1 MKEVSYELASF
12 SQQSSF
18 DDLSEEVRERMKV
31 LLLDAIACAIGSLRS
46 EPVQFLKEQV
56 EEFGGSSIT
65 SLIGGHKTAP
75 DRAAFFNS
83 ALIRY
88 LDFND
93 GYMGRLATSHP
104 SDQLGAILA
113 ASEYANASGR
123 DFMTALALAYE
134 IQCRFCDFCSYEDK
148 GFDQALAISYSVAC
162 GVSRALNLDIEKTA
176 NAIGLSGAS
185 QNPLLIV
192 RAGRISHWKGFST
205 ANTCSNALHAT
216 FLAMRGVTGP
226 PEIFEGPL
234 GLFDSITGPFDLNL
248 EDTSLKKILEISLK
262 KFNAGIHSQT
272 AIEGVIELKEENG
285 LVPEDISE
293 VEVQIYQR
301 AYFIMGGGKGGD
313 KHDVKNKETADHSLP
328 YVLAAALI
336 DNNVM
341 PEQFEEKRILKED
354 IQSLLRCVKISNSEE
369 LTNRYPKE
377 SPVII
382 QIKNKEN
389 ERFEKEKSS
398 YEGHYS
404 NPMGLSSVIEKFGLL
419 CDDIISIQTKEEIID
434 TVSRIEKIQI
444 SDLTDIFSKMD
455 IQK

>member
-1 MKEVSYELASF
+1 MKEMSYQLASF
-12 SQQSSF
+12 SQQTSF
-18 DDLSEEVRERMKV
+18 DDLSEEVRERIKV
-31 LLLDAIACAIGSLRS
+31 LLLDSIACAIGSLRS
-46 EPVQFLKEQV
+46 EPIQYLREQV
-56 EEFGGSSIT
+56 QEFGGSSIG
-65 SLIGGHKTAP
+65 SLIGGGKTAP
-75 DRAAFFNS
+75 DRAAFFNA
-83 ALIRY
+83 ALVRY

-93 GYMGRLATSHP
+93 GYMGKLATSHP

-113 ASEYANASGR
+113 ASEYANISGS

-148 GFDQALAISYSVAC
+148 GFDQALAISYSVAS

-176 NAIGLSGAS
+176 NAIGLSGVS

-234 GLFDSITGPFDLNL
+234 GLFDSITGPFDINL
-248 EDTSLKKILEISLK
+248 GDVSLQKILEISLK

-272 AIEGVIELKEENG
+272 AIEGVIELKKEHG
-285 LVPEDISE
+285 FIPEDISE
-293 VEVQIYQR
+293 VEIEIYQR

-313 KHDVKNKETADHSLP
+313 KHNVKNKETADHSLP

-336 DNNVM
+336 DDNVM

-354 IQSLLRCVKISNSEE
+354 VQNLLRCVKVLNSQE
-369 LTNRYPKE
+369 LTDRYPKE

-382 QIKNKEN
+382 RIKNKGDQV
-389 ERFEKEKSS
+389 FEKEKSS

-404 NPMGLSSVIEKFGLL
+404 NPMGWSSVTEKFGLL
-419 CDDIISIQTKEEIID
+419 CDDIISIETKDEIID
-434 TVSRIEKIQI
+434 AVSRIEEIQI
-444 SDLTDIFSKMD
+444 TELTNLFSKMN
-455 IQK
+455 K

>member
-1 MKEVSYELASF
+1 MNEISYQLASF
-12 SQQSSF
+12 AQQSSF

-46 EPVQFLKEQV
+46 EPIQFLKDQV

-65 SLIGGHKTAP
+65 SLIGGGKTAP
-75 DRAAFFNS
+75 DRAAFFNA

-93 GYMGRLATSHP
+93 GYMGSLATCHP

-113 ASEYANASGR
+113 ASEYADLSGS

-134 IQCRFCDFCSYEDK
+134 IQCRFCEFCSYEDK
-148 GFDQALAISYSVAC
+148 GFDQALAISYSTAA
-162 GVSRALNLDIEKTA
+162 GVSRALSLDIEKTA
-176 NAIGLSGAS
+176 NAIGISGAS
-185 QNPLLIV
+185 QNPFLIV

-205 ANTCSNALHAT
+205 ANTCANALHAT

-234 GLFDSITGPFDLNL
+234 GLFDSITGPFDINL
-248 EDTSLKKILEISLK
+248 ADTSIKKVLEISLK

-272 AIEGVIELKEENG
+272 AIEGVIELKEEND
-285 LVPEDISE
+285 LIPEEISE
-293 VEVQIYQR
+293 VEIEIYQR

-313 KHDVKNKETADHSLP
+313 KHDVQNKETADHSLP

-341 PEQFEEKRILKED
+341 PEQFEEKRILEED
-354 IQSLLRCVKISNSEE
+354 VQSLLRCVKVSNSEA
-369 LTNRYPKE
+369 LTNRYPQE
-377 SPVII
+377 SPVT
-382 QIKNKEN
+382 IKITNKEN
-389 ERFEKEKSS
+389 KIFKKEKSS

-404 NPMGLSSVIEKFGLL
+404 KPMEWSTVVEKFGFL
-419 CDDIISIQTKEEIID
+419 CDDFISAQMKEEIID
-434 TVSRIEKIQI
+434 AVSRIDAIQV
-444 SDLTDIFSKMD
+444 SDLTSIISKMK
-455 IQK
+455 I